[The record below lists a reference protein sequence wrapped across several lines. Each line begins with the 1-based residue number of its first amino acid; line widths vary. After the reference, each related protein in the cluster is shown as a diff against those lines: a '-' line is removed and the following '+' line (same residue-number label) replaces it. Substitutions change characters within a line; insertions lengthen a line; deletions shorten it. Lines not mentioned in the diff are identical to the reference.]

1 MNSIVWS
8 DQVRFLLALAL
19 SALVGLERERS
30 RIAGNPHA
38 VGVRTHV
45 LTSLL
50 GFLLAELHKAGL
62 PAALA
67 VGLGLVGAVQIV
79 SFWKRTANGP
89 IGWTSELS
97 VLISFT
103 IGALCVVTEVWI
115 PTAAAVLGT
124 LVLTEKTEI
133 ERNVERLDSAE
144 FLAVL
149 KFLLVTCIV
158 LPMLPD
164 RNFTAWEINPAS
176 TWKIVVMVSSV
187 GFVGYFLIRKLGGR
201 MGLWVSGLV
210 GGIVS
215 STAVSVAMGRLAGKD
230 PAKAGGALQA
240 ALLASSIMYVRIL
253 VLVWIVHPDFG
264 RALVWRLAALCITGV
279 LLAATVPC
287 AATTEEGQGTATL
300 QNPFEILPALGFAA
314 LFTLFSVATSVV
326 KTFLGASGLVLL
338 ALVVG
343 VVDIDPFILSAVR
356 NSAVDRIVVA
366 AILMAMLSNTVAK
379 GVYFGAQAKP
389 MRKQALLRYCGWAL
403 LHLPAAF
410 L

>member
-1 MNSIVWS
+1 VMPIVWS

-19 SALVGLERERS
+19 SALVGLERERTKAS
-30 RIAGNPHA
+30 GNPHA

-45 LTSLL
+45 LTSLF
-50 GFLLAELHKAGL
+50 GFLLAELHKSGL
-62 PAALA
+62 TAPIA

-79 SFWKRTANGP
+79 SYWKRTSDGP
-89 IGWTSELS
+89 KGWTSELS
-97 VLISFT
+97 VLISFA
-103 IGALCVVTEVWI
+103 IGALCVVSEVWI
-115 PTAAAVLGT
+115 PAAAAVLGT
-124 LVLTEKTEI
+124 LVLTEKAEI
-133 ERNVERLDSAE
+133 ERSVDRLDRAE
-144 FLAVL
+144 FLAVI

-164 RNFTAWEINPAS
+164 REFTAWQINPAR
-176 TWKIVVMVSSV
+176 TWKIVVMVSSI

-215 STAVSVAMGRLAGKD
+215 STAVSVAMGRLAAREPGKSG
-230 PAKAGGALQA
+230 AALQA
-240 ALLASSIMYVRIL
+240 AILASSVMYLRIL
-253 VLVWIVHPDFG
+253 VLVWLVHPDFG
-264 RALVWRLAALCITGV
+264 MVLAWRLGALCAVGI

-287 AATTEEGQGTATL
+287 ASSSQGEGGTNI

-314 LFTLFSVATSVV
+314 LFTLFSVATSMVR
-326 KTFLGASGLVLL
+326 TFLGGSGLVLL
-338 ALVVG
+338 ALAVG

-356 NSAVDRIVVA
+356 NSSVERILII

-379 GVYFGAQAKP
+379 GFYFGMQARP
-389 MRKQALLRYCGWAL
+389 VRRQAFLRYFGWAL
-403 LHLPAAF
+403 LHLPVAF